1 MFTYLIHRILIMIPT
16 LLVISIVTF
25 MIIRLPGGD
34 YLSNQINELKAEG
47 EASATQKAE
56 FLRKQYGLDKP
67 LLQQYAIWLGAMPG
81 EAGFSGLLQGDW
93 GWSFEFNRPVN

>member
-34 YLSNQINELKAEG
+34 YLTNQINELD
-47 EASATQKAE
+47 
-56 FLRKQYGLDKP
+56 RK
-67 LLQQYAIWLGAMPG
+67 
-81 EAGFSGLLQGDW
+81 S
-93 GWSFEFNRPVN
+93 VV